1 MLFKASAPGSLMLLG
16 EYAVLHGKHALVCAV
31 DKRMTVTLTP
41 RHDAQVT
48 ISSAALG
55 NFSTDISRLVIAAP
69 FQFILATLKTY
80 QKFLPSGC
88 DLVVASEFSDKIGF
102 GSSAAVTVATLAA
115 VTRWLERELTPLDMV
130 RVARKIIRQVQGLG
144 SGADAAACVL
154 GGMVAYKMQPLFA
167 EKLPHQHAL
176 TAIYAGYKTPTVE
189 VVKKVKALYTAHPR
203 VYQQIFQA
211 IDACVQQGIQCV
223 REQNWAT
230 LGALMN
236 IQQGLMESLGV
247 NTSLLS
253 ELIQTLR
260 AETTTLGA
268 KISGSGLGDCVV
280 GLGAAAPLSFADEKI
295 KQIPVAISTRGVVCE
310 KI

>member
-31 DKRMTVTLTP
+31 DKRMTVTLAP
-41 RHDAQVT
+41 RADKQIT

-55 NFSTDISRLVIAAP
+55 DFSTDISRLAVVAP
-69 FQFILATLKTY
+69 FQFILATLKTF
-80 QKFLPSGC
+80 QKKLPSGC
-88 DLVVASEFSDKIGF
+88 DLTVTSEFSDKIGF

-115 VTRWLERELTPLDMV
+115 LNEWFELALSPLEMV
-130 RVARKIIRQVQGLG
+130 RAARKIIRQVQGLG

-154 GGMVAYKMQPLFA
+154 GGMVAYKMQPLLA

-176 TAIYAGYKTPTVE
+176 TAVYAGYKTPTVE
-189 VVKKVKALYTAHPR
+189 AVKKVKALFAAHQQ
-203 VYQQIFQA
+203 VYRQLFQA
-211 IDACVQQGIQCV
+211 IDTCVVQGIQCV
-223 REQNWAT
+223 REQNWQT
-230 LGALMN
+230 LGSIMN

-247 NTSLLS
+247 NTPLLS
-253 ELIQTLR
+253 ELIHALR
-260 AETTTLGA
+260 NEAPTLGA

-280 GLGAAAPLSFADEKI
+280 GLGTTALLTFADEKI
-295 KQIPVAISTRGVVCE
+295 KQIPVAISMRGVVCE